1 VWIDFHPAATEEF
14 EKSAQ
19 WYAERSLLAGQG
31 LALAVDDALVKIAAN
46 PDRFVQIDSVH
57 RACSVVGFPFQIV
70 YRRSG
75 DCISIVAVAHAKR
88 RPRYWKNRS

>member
-19 WYAERSLLAGQG
+19 WYAERSLLAAQRF
-31 LALAVDDALVKIAAN
+31 ALAVDEALVKITAN

-57 RACSVVGFPFQIV
+57 RACSVAGFPFQIV
-70 YRRSG
+70 YRRSDNRIG
-75 DCISIVAVAHAKR
+75 VVAVAHAKR